1 MSLSISESDRMK
13 NFRSTLDGKYTE
25 SVNLFYLHLQSLES
39 TSIINWIDLS
49 LSLSLSIRMLLEH
62 AMLHISTLER
72 NLMEKF
78 IEILKDFFFRM
89 SVRKIITLNTVFEAS
104 WCERSLSL
112 FPSIILDFLL
122 FFLFISLFCDQ
133 RISVTHS
140 ITLHRIMCVQNLF
153 HLWN

>member
-1 MSLSISESDRMK
+1 MK

-39 TSIINWIDLS
+39 TSIINWID

-122 FFLFISLFCDQ
+122 FFFVYFFILWPANF
-133 RISVTHS
+133 RY
-140 ITLHRIMCVQNLF
+140 TLNNSSSYHVRAKFVPLVKLNC
-153 HLWN
+153 

>member
-13 NFRSTLDGKYTE
+13 NFCSTLDGKYTE

-39 TSIINWIDLS
+39 TSIINWID

-122 FFLFISLFCDQ
+122 FFFCLFLYF
-133 RISVTHS
+133 VTS
-140 ITLHRIMCVQNLF
+140 EFPLHTQ
-153 HLWN
+153 